1 MKKTTQ
7 IIVMLMAAVMLS
19 LPAAEAARNV
29 NRVKRDRQKTT
40 QEIKKT
46 AKEIEE
52 NERQTRNQ
60 LNQLNM
66 LQAEVQ
72 EKNATI
78 SEMKTQV
85 DSINRGIGRL
95 NDSIARLERHLQRL
109 RDDYAS
115 AVRAMQSHRGSMN
128 KLAFIFSSESFT
140 QAYRRMR
147 YLRQFSRWRDRRS
160 GEIKEAHDNL
170 SQRRAELARMHDA
183 KNHSLIQMNVARR
196 ELEGKQKQTETLVAD
211 LKKQGST
218 LQAVLK
224 QKEREARA
232 LDRELDRL
240 IAEQQRKAEEER
252 QRRLAEERARKE
264 REARE
269 AAARAERER
278 RERAERE
285 ERERLLAE
293 KEAAEAEKERL
304 TAAADTKK
312 PSKAKD
318 DRKGDKR
325 KPVKPQ
331 KHKKDNKEAKGKKA
345 TPAKSSSKGETPA
358 PIPSKGDLA
367 SVENPAK
374 AAARDFA
381 TADADRAL
389 SGSFESNK
397 GRLLFPVS
405 GKYKIVRHFGRQR
418 HADLPY
424 VQTDNGGIDIEVP
437 AGGTARAIFAG
448 KVSAI
453 FRQPGFNT
461 IVMVR
466 HGNYLTI
473 YANLSEISVKT
484 GDTVKANQTIGR
496 IFSDPDDDNRSI
508 MHFELRK
515 EKAKLN
521 PEQWVR

>member
-1 MKKTTQ
+1 
-7 IIVMLMAAVMLS
+7 MLMAAVMLS

-95 NDSIARLERHLQRL
+95 NDSIAGLERHLQRL

-147 YLRQFSRWRDRRS
+147 YLRQFSQWRDRRS

-218 LQAVLK
+218 LQSVLK

-232 LDRELDRL
+232 LDQELDRL

-252 QRRLAEERARKE
+252 QRRLAEERVRKE

-278 RERAERE
+278 REQQ

-304 TAAADTKK
+304 MAAADTKK
-312 PSKAKD
+312 PAPAKD

-331 KHKKDNKEAKGKKA
+331 KQKKDSKGKK
-345 TPAKSSSKGETPA
+345 PSSNGETPA
-358 PIPSKGDLA
+358 PIPAKGDLA

-374 AAARDFA
+374 ATTRDFA

>member
-95 NDSIARLERHLQRL
+95 NDSIAGLERHLQRL

-147 YLRQFSRWRDRRS
+147 YLRQFSQWRDRRS

-218 LQAVLK
+218 LQSVLK

-232 LDRELDRL
+232 LDQELDRL

-278 RERAERE
+278 RERE

-304 TAAADTKK
+304 MAAADAKK
-312 PSKAKD
+312 PAPAKD

-331 KHKKDNKEAKGKKA
+331 KQKKDSKGKK
-345 TPAKSSSKGETPA
+345 PSSKGETPA
-358 PIPSKGDLA
+358 PIPAKGDLA

-374 AAARDFA
+374 ATARDFA

>member
-7 IIVMLMAAVMLS
+7 IIVILMAAVMLS

-78 SEMKTQV
+78 SEMRTQV

-95 NDSIARLERHLQRL
+95 NDSIAGLERHLQRL

-147 YLRQFSRWRDRRS
+147 YLRQFSQWRDRRS
-160 GEIKEAHDNL
+160 EEIKEAHDNL

-196 ELEGKQKQTETLVAD
+196 ELEGKQKQTEVLVAD

-218 LQAVLK
+218 LQSVLK

-232 LDRELDRL
+232 LDQELDRL

-252 QRRLAEERARKE
+252 QRRLAEGRARKE

-278 RERAERE
+278 RERE

-304 TAAADTKK
+304 MAAADTKK
-312 PSKAKD
+312 PAPAKD

-331 KHKKDNKEAKGKKA
+331 KQKKDSKGKK
-345 TPAKSSSKGETPA
+345 PSSKGETPA
-358 PIPSKGDLA
+358 PIPAKGDLA

-374 AAARDFA
+374 ATARDFA

-397 GRLLFPVS
+397 GRLLFPVN

>member
-29 NRVKRDRQKTT
+29 NRVKRDRQRTT

-95 NDSIARLERHLQRL
+95 NDSIVGLERHLQRL

-147 YLRQFSRWRDRRS
+147 YLRQFSQWRDRRS
-160 GEIKEAHDNL
+160 EEIKEAHDNL

-218 LQAVLK
+218 LQSVLK

-232 LDRELDRL
+232 LDQELDRL

-278 RERAERE
+278 RERE

-304 TAAADTKK
+304 MAAADTKK
-312 PSKAKD
+312 PAQAKD

-331 KHKKDNKEAKGKKA
+331 KQKKDSKGKK
-345 TPAKSSSKGETPA
+345 PSSKGETPA
-358 PIPSKGDLA
+358 PIPAKGDLA

-374 AAARDFA
+374 ATARDFA

>member
-1 MKKTTQ
+1 
-7 IIVMLMAAVMLS
+7 MLMAAVMLS

-95 NDSIARLERHLQRL
+95 NDSIAGLERHLQRL

-147 YLRQFSRWRDRRS
+147 YLRQFSQWRDRRS
-160 GEIKEAHDNL
+160 GEIKEAHDSL

-196 ELEGKQKQTETLVAD
+196 ELEGKQKQTEVLVAD

-218 LQAVLK
+218 LQTVLK
-224 QKEREARA
+224 KKEREARE

-278 RERAERE
+278 RERE
-285 ERERLLAE
+285 EQERLLAE
-293 KEAAEAEKERL
+293 KAAAEAEKERL
-304 TAAADTKK
+304 MAAADTKK

-318 DRKGDKR
+318 DHKGDKR

-331 KHKKDNKEAKGKKA
+331 KQKKDSKGKK
-345 TPAKSSSKGETPA
+345 PSSKGETPA
-358 PIPSKGDLA
+358 PIPAKGDLA

-374 AAARDFA
+374 ATARDFA

>member
-19 LPAAEAARNV
+19 FPAAEAARNV
-29 NRVKRDRQKTT
+29 NRVKRDRQRTT

-95 NDSIARLERHLQRL
+95 NDSIVGLERHLQRL

-147 YLRQFSRWRDRRS
+147 YLRQFSQWRDRRS

-170 SQRRAELARMHDA
+170 LQRRAELARMHDA

-196 ELEGKQKQTETLVAD
+196 ELEGKQKQTEVLVAD

-218 LQAVLK
+218 LQSVLK

-232 LDRELDRL
+232 LDQELDRL

-278 RERAERE
+278 RERE

-304 TAAADTKK
+304 MAAADTKK
-312 PSKAKD
+312 PAPAKD

-331 KHKKDNKEAKGKKA
+331 KQKKDSKGKK
-345 TPAKSSSKGETPA
+345 PSSKGETPA
-358 PIPSKGDLA
+358 PIPAKGDLA

-374 AAARDFA
+374 ATARDFA

-397 GRLLFPVS
+397 GRLLFPVN

>member
-52 NERQTRNQ
+52 NERQTRSQ

-95 NDSIARLERHLQRL
+95 NDSIAGLERHLQRL

-147 YLRQFSRWRDRRS
+147 YLRQFSQWRDRRS

-218 LQAVLK
+218 LQSVLK

-232 LDRELDRL
+232 LDQELDRL

-278 RERAERE
+278 RERE

-293 KEAAEAEKERL
+293 KEAAEAERERL
-304 TAAADTKK
+304 MAAADTKK
-312 PSKAKD
+312 PAAAKD

-325 KPVKPQ
+325 KPVKQQ
-331 KHKKDNKEAKGKKA
+331 KQKKDSRNNKESKGKKE
-345 TPAKSSSKGETPA
+345 TPARPSSKGETAA
-358 PIPSKGDLA
+358 PIPAKGDLA
-367 SVENPAK
+367 SVENSAK
-374 AAARDFA
+374 ATAREFA

>member
-1 MKKTTQ
+1 MKKTRQ
-7 IIVMLMAAVMLS
+7 IIVAILAAVMLA

-52 NERQTRNQ
+52 NQRQTRKQ

-78 SEMKTQV
+78 ADMQLQV

-95 NDSIARLERHLQRL
+95 NDSIAALEKHLEHL
-109 RDDYAS
+109 RSDYAS
-115 AVRAMQSHRGSMN
+115 AVRAMQSHRSSMN

-147 YLRQFSRWRDRRS
+147 YLRQFSQWRERRS
-160 GEIKEAHDNL
+160 GEITAAHDSL
-170 SQRRAELARMHDA
+170 AVQRASLARMHDA

-196 ELEGKQKQTETLVAD
+196 ELQGKQKQTEILVAD

-218 LQAVLK
+218 LQAVLRK
-224 QKEREARA
+224 KEQEAKA

-252 QRRLAEERARKE
+252 KRREKQLAEERARKE

-269 AAARAERER
+269 AAERER
-278 RERAERE
+278 RERE
-285 ERERLLAE
+285 ENERLLAE
-293 KEAAEAEKERL
+293 QSNANNG
-304 TAAADTKK
+304 ADKNQDADKSQKSKNKK
-312 PSKAKD
+312 DKNKPV
-318 DRKGDKR
+318 RPDKR
-325 KPVKPQ
+325 KNN
-331 KHKKDNKEAKGKKA
+331 KDKSRKEQ
-345 TPAKSSSKGETPA
+345 PAVTTA
-358 PIPSKGDLA
+358 PSKGDMA
-367 SVENPAK
+367 SVETPSK
-374 AAARDFA
+374 SIARDFA

-424 VQTDNGGIDIEVP
+424 VQTDNSGIDIEVP

-473 YANLSEISVKT
+473 YANLSDISVKT

-496 IFSDPDDDNRSI
+496 VFSDPDDDNRSI

>member
-95 NDSIARLERHLQRL
+95 NDSIAGLERHLQRL

-147 YLRQFSRWRDRRS
+147 YLRQFSQWRDRRS

-218 LQAVLK
+218 LQSVLK

-232 LDRELDRL
+232 LDQELDRL

-278 RERAERE
+278 RERE

-304 TAAADTKK
+304 MAAADAKK
-312 PSKAKD
+312 PAPAKD

-331 KHKKDNKEAKGKKA
+331 KQKKDSKGKK
-345 TPAKSSSKGETPA
+345 PSSKGETPA
-358 PIPSKGDLA
+358 PIPAKGDLA

-374 AAARDFA
+374 ATARDFA
-381 TADADRAL
+381 MADADRAL

>member
-1 MKKTTQ
+1 M
-7 IIVMLMAAVMLS
+7 
-19 LPAAEAARNV
+19 
-29 NRVKRDRQKTT
+29 
-40 QEIKKT
+40 
-46 AKEIEE
+46 
-52 NERQTRNQ
+52 
-60 LNQLNM
+60 
-66 LQAEVQ
+66 Q

-95 NDSIARLERHLQRL
+95 NDSIAGLERHLQRL

-147 YLRQFSRWRDRRS
+147 YLRQFSQWRDRRS

-218 LQAVLK
+218 LQSVLK

-232 LDRELDRL
+232 LDQELDRL

-278 RERAERE
+278 RERE

-304 TAAADTKK
+304 MAAADAKK
-312 PSKAKD
+312 PAPAKD

-331 KHKKDNKEAKGKKA
+331 KQKKDSKGKK
-345 TPAKSSSKGETPA
+345 PSSKGETPA
-358 PIPSKGDLA
+358 PIPAKGDLA

-374 AAARDFA
+374 ATARDFA

>member
-7 IIVMLMAAVMLS
+7 IIVILMAAVMLS

-78 SEMKTQV
+78 SEMRTQV

-95 NDSIARLERHLQRL
+95 NDSIAGLERHLQRL

-147 YLRQFSRWRDRRS
+147 YLRQFSQWRDRRS

-196 ELEGKQKQTETLVAD
+196 ELEGKQKQTEVLVAD

-218 LQAVLK
+218 LQSVLK

-232 LDRELDRL
+232 LDQELDRL

-278 RERAERE
+278 RERE

-304 TAAADTKK
+304 MAAADTKK
-312 PSKAKD
+312 PAPAKD

-331 KHKKDNKEAKGKKA
+331 KQKKDSKGKK
-345 TPAKSSSKGETPA
+345 PSSKGETPA
-358 PIPSKGDLA
+358 PIPAKGDLA

-374 AAARDFA
+374 ATARDFA

-473 YANLSEISVKT
+473 YANLAEISVKT

>member
-1 MKKTTQ
+1 MMMRERERKMKKTTQ

-95 NDSIARLERHLQRL
+95 NDSIAGLERHLQRL

-147 YLRQFSRWRDRRS
+147 YLRQFSQWRDRRS

-218 LQAVLK
+218 LQSVLK

-232 LDRELDRL
+232 LDQELDRL

-278 RERAERE
+278 REQQ

-304 TAAADTKK
+304 MAAADTKK
-312 PSKAKD
+312 PAPAKSD
-318 DRKGDKR
+318 HKGDKR

-331 KHKKDNKEAKGKKA
+331 KQKKDSKGKK
-345 TPAKSSSKGETPA
+345 PSSKGETPA
-358 PIPSKGDLA
+358 PIPAKGDLA
-367 SVENPAK
+367 SVENTAK
-374 AAARDFA
+374 ATARDFA

>member
-1 MKKTTQ
+1 MRKTRQ
-7 IIVMLMAAVMLS
+7 IIVAVIAAVMLA

-52 NERQTRNQ
+52 NQRQTRKQ

-78 SEMKTQV
+78 ADMQVQV
-85 DSINRGIGRL
+85 DSINRGISRL
-95 NDSIARLERHLQRL
+95 NDSIEAMERHLELL
-109 RDDYAS
+109 RSDYAS
-115 AVRAMQSHRGSMN
+115 AVRAMQSHRSSMN
-128 KLAFIFSSESFT
+128 TLAFIFSSESFT

-147 YLRQFSRWRDRRS
+147 YLRQFSQWRARRS
-160 GEIKEAHDNL
+160 GEITAAHDSL
-170 SQRRAELARMHDA
+170 AARRAELARMHDT
-183 KNHSLIQMNVARR
+183 KNHSLIQLNVARR
-196 ELEGKQKQTETLVAD
+196 ELQGKQKQTEVLVAD

-224 QKEREARA
+224 KKEQEARA
-232 LDRELDRL
+232 LDQELDRL

-252 QRRLAEERARKE
+252 KRRLAEERARKE
-264 REARE
+264 REAKE
-269 AAARAERER
+269 AAERAERER
-278 RERAERE
+278 KERE
-285 ERERLLAE
+285 ENERLLAE
-293 KEAAEAEKERL
+293 QSN
-304 TAAADTKK
+304 ADNKTDKK
-312 PSKAKD
+312 GQDTDKSQKSKNKKD
-318 DRKGDKR
+318 KNKPVRPDKR
-325 KPVKPQ
+325 KNN
-331 KHKKDNKEAKGKKA
+331 KDKSRKEQPAVTP
-345 TPAKSSSKGETPA
+345 TPAK
-358 PIPSKGDLA
+358 GDMA
-367 SVENPAK
+367 SVETPSK
-374 AAARDFA
+374 SVARDFD

-437 AGGTARAIFAG
+437 AGGMARAIFAG

-473 YANLSEISVKT
+473 YANLSDISVKT

-496 IFSDPDDDNRSI
+496 IFSDPDDDGRSI